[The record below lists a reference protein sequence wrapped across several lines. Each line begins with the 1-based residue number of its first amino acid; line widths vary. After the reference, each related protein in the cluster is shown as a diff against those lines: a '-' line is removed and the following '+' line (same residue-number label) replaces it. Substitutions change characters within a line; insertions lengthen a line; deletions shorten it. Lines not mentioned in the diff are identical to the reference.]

1 MKKGFTLIELIF
13 TIVILAI
20 TTMAIPRIVA
30 QTTEL
35 NALAIKEELVYNAK
49 AFMSRISKAQ
59 WDSNWIG
66 YASYKCEEGYE
77 DGCIASSK
85 ARILTIN
92 SNTIDGTEPRPG
104 ILEEP
109 NKREVSPGLPT
120 VKEHFGGIAKK
131 KGGLYRDVDD
141 YDGFTT
147 DITVGNLV
155 GSSSKGDFILNTRI
169 KVDVDYVDEPFTKEE
184 YAKGVNLNGVLS
196 DEPLHYVHHDGPP
209 SPDAVWP
216 FTNIKM
222 VRVSAVD
229 LNDAVARDGNSSKAV
244 VLKAFLSNIGVG
256 YQTTATRRYN

>member
-59 WDSNWIG
+59 WDSA
-66 YASYKCEEGYE
+66 YAA
-77 DGCIASSK
+77 DASCGGDASCMK
-85 ARILTIN
+85 RILTVNPSMKSDN
-92 SNTIDGTEPRPG
+92 STLEARPG
-104 ILEEP
+104 ILNEAS
-109 NKREVSPGLPT
+109 KREVSAQAPATKRQFGRGNNAIS
-120 VKEHFGGIAKK
+120 FGGGRYNDI
-131 KGGLYRDVDD
+131 DD
-141 YDGFTT
+141 FDRFTT

-169 KVDVDYVDEPFTKEE
+169 NVDVDYVTEPFGAAE
-184 YAKGVNLNGVLS
+184 YATGTDIRGVLS
-196 DEPLHYVHHDGPP
+196 DQP
-209 SPDAVWP
+209 SNGAP
-216 FTNIKM
+216 TNIKM
-222 VRVSAVD
+222 VRVAATD
-229 LNDAVARDGNSSKAV
+229 LNDAVAKDGTAKSV

-256 YQTTATRRYN
+256 VQTTVTRLHN

>member
-59 WDSNWIG
+59 WDSA
-66 YASYKCEEGYE
+66 YAA
-77 DGCIASSK
+77 DASCGGDASCMK
-85 ARILTIN
+85 RILTVNPSMKSDN
-92 SNTIDGTEPRPG
+92 STLEARPG
-104 ILEEP
+104 ILNEAS
-109 NKREVSPGLPT
+109 KREVSAQAPATKRQFGRGNNAIS
-120 VKEHFGGIAKK
+120 FGGGRYNDI
-131 KGGLYRDVDD
+131 DD
-141 YDGFTT
+141 FDRFTT

-169 KVDVDYVDEPFTKEE
+169 NVDVDYVTEPFGAAE
-184 YAKGVNLNGVLS
+184 YATGTDIRGVLS
-196 DEPLHYVHHDGPP
+196 DQP
-209 SPDAVWP
+209 SNGAP
-216 FTNIKM
+216 TNIKM
-222 VRVSAVD
+222 VRVAATD
-229 LNDAVARDGNSSKAV
+229 LNDAVAKDGTAKSV

-256 YQTTATRRYN
+256 VQTTVTRRYN